1 MRTNPY
7 LRNLLATTFICG
19 AVGLAAPA
27 YAQDSQAQPGAGSG
41 PIEGQNPNDA
51 PNASGDPAGDDDIVV
66 TGSRIRQPNL
76 TAVSPVTVL
85 NSQEVTLTGTTRA
98 EDLINSLP
106 QAFAS
111 QGSTIANGSSGT
123 ATLNLR
129 GLGEVRTLVL
139 INGRRLVPGDP
150 GSSAADINF
159 IPSAL
164 IDRVDVLT
172 GGASSVYGADAVAGV
187 VNFIMDTDFEGV
199 RLDTQ
204 YSFYQHEN
212 HARNSILAALN
223 APNRQFGYPTGNVAD
238 GGTFDANLA
247 IGAGFDDGRGHVMLY
262 AGYRKTNPVL
272 QARRDYSSCNLGARS
287 AAQIA
292 IGPGTGA
299 NAGVTDFTCGGS
311 ATSANGTVFAY
322 DDFDDL
328 TDLTGAPGGGPDGI
342 ADSFTS
348 VTLQIGP
355 NRTLI
360 PGFTPYNFGPLN
372 HFMRPDE
379 RYTLGGFANYEISPA
394 LRPYLEV
401 MFMDDRTVAQIAPSG
416 DFGNTLFINC
426 GAPGAPT
433 VNAPG
438 VGNPLLSAQQRSNL
452 CDGENLLVSSD
463 PARAFD
469 VVGNSPGETAFTFID
484 PTTGLPYTRGFA
496 QILRRNVE
504 GGGRQDDLQHT
515 SFRTVAGMR
524 GDLSDIWSYD
534 VYYQFARTNF
544 AQTYS
549 NDFSVTRLTRSLDV
563 IDNPNTPGVDPV
575 CRSVLD
581 GTDPNCVP
589 YDIFATGQVN
599 PAALAYLQVPLLSR
613 GIVQQQV
620 ASASMTGNLGQWGVQ
635 SPWATN
641 GVGVAFGLE
650 YRKDSLEFIPDVS
663 FQTGDGAG
671 QGAAT
676 LPVFG
681 EYDVREAFAEIRIP
695 IVEDNFFHLLAI
707 EGGYRYSDYGLSGRS
722 VSTDTYKL
730 ALDFAPVRDIRFRGA
745 YNRAVRA
752 PNVQELFAPQR
763 VVLNGS
769 TDPCSGFVITAAD
782 TGCIAQGLSIGQNVA
797 PNPAAQYNGLVG
809 GNTNLNPEIADTIT
823 LGVVFQPRFIPR
835 LAITVDVFD
844 IQIDGAIQG
853 IGQDTILQICTDSAD
868 PFFCSLINRDGSGSL
883 WRTGAGFVQDL
894 SQNIGGI
901 STRGIDVSASYS
913 MELGGFGGLAFSF
926 VGTWLDELI
935 SDSGIDPDGPTDG
948 IINCAGF
955 YGNQCGTPNPKWRHT
970 ARINW
975 THPDGYGISARW
987 RHFGSVDVDDL
998 SADPDLAGPNTQP
1011 GHATLGQQNYFDL
1024 TLTARIG
1031 DHYAFRLGVNNILD
1045 RDPPTTGS
1053 QNCPPGPC
1061 NGNTWSQVYDSLG
1074 RYIFAGVTL
1083 DF

>member
-27 YAQDSQAQPGAGSG
+27 FAQGSQTQPGTAGSG
-41 PIEGQNPNDA
+41 PLEGQNPSDT
-51 PNASGDPAGDDDIVV
+51 PNASGDPAADDDIVV

-76 TAVSPVTVL
+76 TAVSPVTVV

-106 QAFAS
+106 QAFAG
-111 QGSTIANGSSGT
+111 QGSTISNGSSGT

-150 GSSAADINF
+150 GSSAADINV

-187 VNFIMDTDFEGV
+187 VNFIMDTNFEGV

-204 YSFYQHEN
+204 YSFYQHTN
-212 HARNSILAALN
+212 NAPASILAALN
-223 APNRQFGYPTGNVAD
+223 APNRQYGYPTGSVAD
-238 GGTFDANLA
+238 GGTWDANLV
-247 IGAGFDDGRGHVMLY
+247 IGAGFDDGRGNVMLY
-262 AGYRKTNPVL
+262 AGYRKTEPVL
-272 QARRDYSSCNLGARS
+272 QARRDYSACNLGARS

-292 IGPGTGA
+292 VGPGTGA

-311 ATSANGTVFAY
+311 ATSRNGTIIAY
-322 DDFDDL
+322 DS
-328 TDLTGAPGGGPDGI
+328 GGVP
-342 ADSFTS
+342 ANFTS
-348 VTLQIGP
+348 TFFQVGP

-360 PGFTPYNFGPLN
+360 AGFTPFNFGPLN
-372 HFMRPDE
+372 YFQRPDE

-426 GAPGAPT
+426 GSPGAPQA
-433 VNAPG
+433 NSPG
-438 VGNPLLSAQQRSNL
+438 VGNPLLSAQQRGIL
-452 CDGENLLVSSD
+452 CDRENLLVSAD

-469 VVGNSPGETAFTFID
+469 VVGNSGPGAVPAVFID

-515 SFRTVAGMR
+515 SFRIVAGMR
-524 GDLSDIWSYD
+524 GDLNDVWSYD
-534 VYYQFARTNF
+534 TYYQYAQTNF
-544 AQTYS
+544 AQTYL
-549 NDFSVTRLTRSLDV
+549 NDFSVTRLTRALDV

-613 GIVQQQV
+613 GSVSQTV
-620 ASASMTGNLGQWGVQ
+620 ANASLTGNLGSYGIQF
-635 SPWATN
+635 PWASN
-641 GVGVAFGLE
+641 GVGVAFGVE
-650 YRKDSLEFIPDVS
+650 YRKDSLDFISDIS

-671 QGAAT
+671 QGAPT
-676 LPVFG
+676 LPVSG
-681 EYDVREAFAEIRIP
+681 SYDVREAFAEVRIP

-707 EGGYRYSDYGLSGRS
+707 EGGYRYSDYGLPGRS
-722 VSTDTYKL
+722 VSTDTYKI

-752 PNVQELFAPQR
+752 PNIQELFSPQR

-769 TDPCSGFVITAAD
+769 SDPCAGFIIGSGGSGRAGD
-782 TGCIAQGLSIGQNVA
+782 PGCVAQGLALGQNVA
-797 PNPAAQYNGLVG
+797 PNPAAQYNGLIG
-809 GNTNLNPEIADTIT
+809 GNTDLNPEIADTIT
-823 LGVVFQPRFIPR
+823 LGVVIQPRFLPR
-835 LAITVDVFD
+835 FALTVDAFD

-853 IGQDTILQICTDSAD
+853 IGQDTILQICTDSSD
-868 PFFCSLINRDGSGSL
+868 PFFCSLIHRDGSGSI
-883 WRTGAGFVQDL
+883 WRTNAGFVEDL

-901 STRGIDVSASYS
+901 STRGIDISASYS
-913 MELGGFGGLAFSF
+913 MELGGMGGLSFSLI
-926 VGTWLDELI
+926 GTWLDELI
-935 SDSGIDPDGPTDG
+935 ADTGIDPAGPTDG
-948 IINCAGF
+948 RINCAGF

-970 ARINW
+970 ARISY
-975 THPDGYGISARW
+975 THPDGYGLSARW

-998 SADPDLAGPNTQP
+998 STDPDLIGANTQP
-1011 GHATLGQQNYFDL
+1011 GHRTLGQQNYFDL
-1024 TLTARIG
+1024 TFTARVG

-1061 NGNTWSQVYDSLG
+1061 NGNTWSQVYDALG